1 MERNKLKI
9 SKAGRAQT
17 SAIVTG
23 VVIALVLSL
32 LLTALIVN
40 LILNGQLSEK
50 ITPAA
55 IFVVR
60 AISLLVGALIGGFI
74 LKQNYLKLVG
84 FITAGYFAVLT
95 GTGIVFYDGS
105 FKNFLLGVVSVLIG
119 GIASLLILQAPKS
132 NMHKRKK
139 YSL

>member
-1 MERNKLKI
+1 MKRNELKK
-9 SKAGRAQT
+9 SKTGRSHT

-23 VVIALVLSL
+23 VVIASVLSL
-32 LLTALIVN
+32 LLTALIAN
-40 LILNGQLSEK
+40 LILNGHLGEE
-50 ITPAA
+50 IATVA
-55 IFVVR
+55 IFVIRV
-60 AISLLVGALIGGFI
+60 ISVLVGALIGGLI
-74 LKQNYLKLVG
+74 LKKNYLKLVG
-84 FITAGYFAVLT
+84 FITAGYCVVLI

-119 GIASLLILQAPKS
+119 GIAALVTLQTPKN

>member
-1 MERNKLKI
+1 MKRNKLKI

-23 VVIALVLSL
+23 VVIELVLSF
-32 LLTALIVN
+32 LLTALMGN
-40 LILNGQLSEK
+40 LILNGHFGENIAQAS
-50 ITPAA
+50 
-55 IFVVR
+55 IFLIR
-60 AISLLVGALIGGFI
+60 TISVLVGALIGG
-74 LKQNYLKLVG
+74 LLLRHNYLKLVG

>member
-1 MERNKLKI
+1 MKRNKLKI
-9 SKAGRAQT
+9 SKAGRSHT

-23 VVIALVLSL
+23 VVIASALSL
-32 LLTALIVN
+32 LLTALIAN

-50 ITPAA
+50 ITTAA

-60 AISLLVGALIGGFI
+60 AISLLVGALIGGFV

-84 FITAGYFAVLT
+84 FITVGYFVVLT
-95 GTGIVFYDGS
+95 GTSIVFYDGS

-119 GIASLLILQAPKS
+119 GVAALLILQAPKS
-132 NMHKRKK
+132 NMHKHKK